1 MLMQELNLPKI
12 NIKSKLVD
20 ESIQIFDIVR
30 KKYLL
35 LTPEEW
41 VRQHVVHYLIFHK
54 KYPLGLM
61 QIEKLIK
68 YNSLKTRADILVLD
82 TNSNPLILVEC
93 KAPSVSID
101 KDAFFQIAK
110 YNSNLKAKYLFVT
123 NGLVHYCCEMDY
135 TCGATNYLKEV
146 PEYSN

>member
-35 LTPEEW
+35 LTAEEW

-54 KYPLGLM
+54 NYPKGLM

-110 YNSNLKAKYLFVT
+110 YNSSLKAKYLFVT
-123 NGLVHYCCEMDY
+123 NGLNHYCCEMDY
-135 TCGATNYLKEV
+135 ESGATNYLKEV
-146 PEYSN
+146 PKYLN

>member
-110 YNSNLKAKYLFVT
+110 YNSSLKAKYLFVT

-135 TCGATNYLKEV
+135 AFGATNYLKEV